1 MNIEIIVF
9 KGPGTIMANVEE
21 LENSYL
27 IKKPVEIV
35 VRQSEEDGF
44 YVAFLPFL
52 HFCVESITGI
62 EIPKSEVLCIT
73 TPVDELLDRYSTAY
87 TNTLENE

>member
-1 MNIEIIVF
+1 MEIKIIVF
-9 KGPGTIMANVEE
+9 KGPGTIMANIEE
-21 LENSYL
+21 HEDFYL

-35 VRQSEEDGF
+35 VRQSEEEGF

-52 HFCVESITGI
+52 HFCVENATGI
-62 EIPKSEVLCIT
+62 EIPKSEVLCVT

-87 TNTLENE
+87 TNTIENE